1 MYGELLYYTDHDG
14 LIHWYSNGEDLQKR
28 VIMKMFPIGDD
39 NDDNY
44 DNDYNE
50 SDDESDYD

>member
-1 MYGELLYYTDHDG
+1 MRDISKNEF
-14 LIHWYSNGEDLQKR
+14 
-28 VIMKMFPIGDD
+28 IMKMFPIGDD
-39 NDDNY
+39 NDDND